1 MSKIEKEQ
9 LLEHT
14 FDGLRELDNFLP
26 PWWTWLF
33 IITIVFSV
41 GYILHYHVFRTGDLQ
56 DIEYYKE
63 VNPEWAETDLK
74 MAGPSY
80 SYKSPYEVTGKVAT
94 VASGSI
100 DDINNEESITGEAI
114 ATILLTDSESIQK
127 GKSIYTTNCVACH
140 GANGEGLI
148 GPNFCDS
155 NWIHG
160 GAIEDLVRII
170 NVGVPA
176 KGMIPWDKTLTPEQI
191 LQVSS
196 YILTLEGTNPP
207 NQKPPEGELYTRS

>member
-1 MSKIEKEQ
+1 MAKIKTEK
-9 LLEHT
+9 LLDHN
-14 FDGLRELDNFLP
+14 FDGIRELDNFLP

-33 IITIVFSV
+33 ILTIIFSA
-41 GYILHYHVFRTGDLQ
+41 GYYLHYHVFETGDLQ
-56 DIEYYKE
+56 DVEYYKE
-63 VNPEWAETDLK
+63 VNPEWAESDLK
-74 MAGPSY
+74 MVGPSY
-80 SYKSPYEVTGKVAT
+80 RYNSPYKGSDKVTT
-94 VASGSI
+94 VASNNVS
-100 DDINNEESITGEAI
+100 DISNEDKIIENAVVTMV
-114 ATILLTDSESIQK
+114 LTDNQSIEN
-127 GKSIYTTNCVACH
+127 GKSIYTTNCLACH

-191 LQVSS
+191 LQVAS

-207 NQKPPEGELYTRS
+207 NQKAPEGELYTRG

>member
-1 MSKIEKEQ
+1 MAKIENER
-9 LLEHT
+9 LLDHN
-14 FDGLRELDNFLP
+14 FDGIRELDNFLP

-33 IITIVFSV
+33 IFTIVFSV
-41 GYILHYHVFRTGDLQ
+41 GYILHYHVFKSGDLQ
-56 DIEYYKE
+56 DVEYYKE
-63 VNPEWAETDLK
+63 VNPEWAESDLK
-74 MAGPSY
+74 MVGPSFRY
-80 SYKSPYEVTGKVAT
+80 ESPYKGAGAEQA
-94 VASGSI
+94 VASSETVKAVGEVVALSILSDNESI
-100 DDINNEESITGEAI
+100 D
-114 ATILLTDSESIQK
+114 Q

-170 NVGVPA
+170 NIGVPA

-191 LQVSS
+191 LQVAS
-196 YILTLEGTNPP
+196 YILTFEGTNPS
-207 NQKPPEGELYTRS
+207 NQKVPEGELYTRG

>member
-1 MSKIEKEQ
+1 MAKIENER
-9 LLEHT
+9 LLEHN
-14 FDGLRELDNFLP
+14 FDGIRELDNFLP

-33 IITIVFSV
+33 IFTIVFSV
-41 GYILHYHVFRTGDLQ
+41 GYILHYHIFKSGDLQ
-56 DIEYYKE
+56 DVEYYKE
-63 VNPEWAETDLK
+63 VNPEWAESDLK
-74 MAGPSY
+74 MVGPSY
-80 SYKSPYEVTGKVAT
+80 RYSSPYKGTDKVTLVVSNNVGDISNKNEVTGNTIVAM
-94 VASGSI
+94 V
-100 DDINNEESITGEAI
+100 
-114 ATILLTDSESIQK
+114 LTDNEIIGK

-176 KGMIPWDKTLTPEQI
+176 KGMIPWDKTLTPEQV
-191 LQVSS
+191 LQVAS
-196 YILTLEGTNPP
+196 YILTFEGTSPP
-207 NQKPPEGELYTRS
+207 NQKAPEGEVYVRG

>member
-1 MSKIEKEQ
+1 MAKIENER
-9 LLEHT
+9 LLDHNY
-14 FDGLRELDNFLP
+14 DGIRELDNFLP

-33 IITIVFSV
+33 IFTIVFSV
-41 GYILHYHVFRTGDLQ
+41 GYILHYHVFKSGDLQ
-56 DIEYYKE
+56 DVEYYKE
-63 VNPEWAETDLK
+63 LNPEWAESDLK
-74 MAGPSY
+74 MVGPSFRY
-80 SYKSPYEVTGKVAT
+80 ESPYKGAGAEQAVVSSETVKAVGEVVAL
-94 VASGSI
+94 SILSDNESI
-100 DDINNEESITGEAI
+100 D
-114 ATILLTDSESIQK
+114 Q

-160 GAIEDLVRII
+160 GAIGDLVRII

-191 LQVSS
+191 LQVAS
-196 YILTLEGTNPP
+196 YILTFEGTKPP
-207 NQKPPEGELYTRS
+207 NQKAPEVELYKRG

>member
-1 MSKIEKEQ
+1 MAKIEKER
-9 LLEHT
+9 LLDHN
-14 FDGLRELDNFLP
+14 FDGIRELDNFLP

-33 IITIVFSV
+33 IFTIVFSI
-41 GYILHYHVFRTGDLQ
+41 GYFLHYHVFKTGDLQ
-56 DIEYYKE
+56 DVEYYKE
-63 VNPEWAETDLK
+63 VNPEWAEADLK
-74 MAGPSY
+74 MVGPSFRY
-80 SYKSPYEVTGKVAT
+80 TSPYKGAGAVARAEIGDVIEEDLVIGEVVALSILT
-94 VASGSI
+94 DSGSI
-100 DDINNEESITGEAI
+100 E
-114 ATILLTDSESIQK
+114 K
-127 GKSIYTTNCVACH
+127 GKSIYATNCVACH

-160 GAIEDLVRII
+160 GAIDDLVRII

-191 LQVSS
+191 LQVAS

-207 NQKPPEGELYTRS
+207 NQKASEGELYVRG

>member
-1 MSKIEKEQ
+1 
-9 LLEHT
+9 
-14 FDGLRELDNFLP
+14 
-26 PWWTWLF
+26 
-33 IITIVFSV
+33 
-41 GYILHYHVFRTGDLQ
+41 
-56 DIEYYKE
+56 
-63 VNPEWAETDLK
+63 
-74 MAGPSY
+74 
-80 SYKSPYEVTGKVAT
+80 
-94 VASGSI
+94 
-100 DDINNEESITGEAI
+100 
-114 ATILLTDSESIQK
+114 
-127 GKSIYTTNCVACH
+127 
-140 GANGEGLI
+140 LI